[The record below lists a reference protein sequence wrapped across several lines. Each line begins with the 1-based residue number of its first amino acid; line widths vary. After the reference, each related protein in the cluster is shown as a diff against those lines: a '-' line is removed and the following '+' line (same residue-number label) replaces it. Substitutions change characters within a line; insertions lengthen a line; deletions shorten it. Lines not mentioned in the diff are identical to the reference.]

1 MEAQKEEMTS
11 LKSQSYSHVLLP
23 HQKCWQSI
31 MRHLQF
37 SIQHWIYECVK
48 YLLQF
53 NAGKIVGVLHVIKM
67 AIHPGILT

>member
-1 MEAQKEEMTS
+1 
-11 LKSQSYSHVLLP
+11 
-23 HQKCWQSI
+23 

-53 NAGKIVGVLHVIKM
+53 NAGKIVGALHVIKI